1 MRRLIINCDD
11 YGWDVPATQA
21 ILELA
26 AARRISSTTVMAN
39 LASDADLRAL
49 HAVLPN
55 VSTGLHLNLIDGAP
69 LSRASAVRTLVGPD
83 GQFFTGQKLLARFL
97 SGRVRIG
104 ELETEV
110 GAQLARLGRFDIPVS
125 HADSHQHQHLY
136 PALGPVLTGIL
147 RRYGVRRLRRWSAQ
161 PGYALRGQLLNA
173 FGVASRYGLRGFH
186 SPNALVADF
195 SAAQDATL
203 PLFIRGLAR
212 AFYRGPLVEF
222 MTHPGLANRAASYLN
237 RVAEYEFWR
246 DAAWPEYLAENKIRL
261 VRYDEI

>member
-1 MRRLIINCDD
+1 M
-11 YGWDVPATQA
+11 
-21 ILELA
+21 
-26 AARRISSTTVMAN
+26 
-39 LASDADLRAL
+39 
-49 HAVLPN
+49 
-55 VSTGLHLNLIDGAP
+55 
-69 LSRASAVRTLVGPD
+69 
-83 GQFFTGQKLLARFL
+83 
-97 SGRVRIG
+97 
-104 ELETEV
+104 
-110 GAQLARLGRFDIPVS
+110 
-125 HADSHQHQHLY
+125 Y

-246 DAAWPEYLAENKIRL
+246 DAAWPEYLTENQIRL

>member
-39 LASDADLRAL
+39 LATDADLRAL
-49 HAVLPN
+49 GPLQAH

-83 GQFFTGQKLLARFL
+83 GQFFKGQKLLARFL

-110 GAQLARLGRFDIPVS
+110 VAQLARLARFGIPVS

-147 RRYGVRRLRRWSAQ
+147 RRHGIRRLRRWSAQ

-203 PLFIRGLAR
+203 PLFIQGLAR
-212 AFYRGPLVEF
+212 AFHRGPLVEF
-222 MTHPGLANRAASYLN
+222 MTHPGLANRETSYLN

-246 DAAWPEYLAENKIRL
+246 DAAWPEYLTENQIRL